1 MIVPFDQ
8 LPDNARVWIYQA
20 DRILNTEDV
29 QTITEESNRFL
40 EGWAAHGAALKS
52 SFKILHNKFLIVSVD
67 ESFNQASGCSIDASV
82 GLVKT
87 LEQKLKLS
95 FFNRS
100 QVCFI
105 INDEVFEST
114 ITEIK
119 SLIQEGKIN
128 RKTLTFNNL
137 VPTIKGLQEDWVV
150 PAEDSW
156 LKRYF

>member
-128 RKTLTFNNL
+128 RETLTFNNL

>member
-119 SLIQEGKIN
+119 SLIQKGKIN
-128 RKTLTFNNL
+128 RETLTFNNL